1 MQYIDE
7 KGKVYE
13 ISYSQKLQREQN
25 RLHRQKN
32 ILLFCL
38 LLMILFFGVGTLY
51 IYFRLTSIDFLTK
64 LMTVLSNAAAGRI
77 I

>member
-1 MQYIDE
+1 MQYVDE

-32 ILLFCL
+32 LLLFFLL
-38 LLMILFFGVGTLY
+38 LLMLCFGFGGLY

-64 LMTVLSNAAAGRI
+64 LMVVLSTAA
-77 I
+77 